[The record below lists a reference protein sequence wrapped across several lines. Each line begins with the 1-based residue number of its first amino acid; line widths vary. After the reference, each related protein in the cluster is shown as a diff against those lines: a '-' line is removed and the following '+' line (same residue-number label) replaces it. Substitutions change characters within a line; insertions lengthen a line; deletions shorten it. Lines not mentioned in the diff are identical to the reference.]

1 MMKGDQKVLSYLNQ
15 VLAKELSARDQFF
28 IHSKMYEDWGY
39 HKLHARIAHE
49 MDDEQEHARL
59 IIERILYLGGTPE
72 MSSGVSLKVGKSVED
87 MLKNDLEFEYNV
99 AKLLK
104 EAIEY
109 CESVKDFTTS
119 HLFIRLLKDTEEDH
133 THWLEQQLGHIER
146 LGLPN
151 YLMTCV

>member
-1 MMKGDQKVLSYLNQ
+1 MKGDQKVLTYLNQ

-39 HKLHARIAHE
+39 QKLHERIAHE
-49 MDDEQEHARL
+49 MEDEQEHARL

-72 MSSGVSLKVGKSVED
+72 MNAVMSLNVGNTVEQ
-87 MLKNDLEFEYNV
+87 MLKNDLQFEYDV

-109 CESVKDFTTS
+109 CESVKDFTSS
-119 HLFIRLLKDTEEDH
+119 HLFIKLLKDTEEDH

-151 YLMTCV
+151 YLMSCM